1 MLYVPDQPSDKKYP
15 SYSPRLVLL
24 RSLFS
29 GLLLSWESHCSYL
42 FICSQSPVNQE
53 TMKVKL
59 RQNTTLVSE
68 QESTEVV

>member
-1 MLYVPDQPSDKKYP
+1 MLCVPDQPRDKNYT
-15 SYSPRLVLL
+15 SFSLRLKLL
-24 RSLFS
+24 HSLFS
-29 GLLLSWESHCSYL
+29 GLLLSWESHHSYL

-59 RQNTTLVSE
+59 CQSTTLASE